1 MNRDTRTAVLVTQS
15 TPRAIGLSDVEVQH
29 DWRRAA
35 EAAIAAL
42 AERGAPFTS
51 SDVLERAGSPPNSAL
66 LPTVIRAAHR
76 NGWITK
82 HEPRPLGAVW
92 IGLNAENSPRAR
104 RADHHLA
111 KEVWERTRER
121 ALREKI
127 STGDILVRALEAYLK
142 EP

>member
-1 MNRDTRTAVLVTQS
+1 MNKETGTAALVAREPSRTMD
-15 TPRAIGLSDVEVQH
+15 LSQAALGQ

-51 SDVLERAGSPPNSAL
+51 ADVLERAGSPPNSAL

-76 NGWITK
+76 NGRITK

-92 IGLNAENSPRAR
+92 IGLNAGDSPRAR

-111 KEVWERTRER
+111 RELWEKTRER
-121 ALREKI
+121 ALKEKI

>member
-1 MNRDTRTAVLVTQS
+1 MNRETRTAALVTGE
-15 TPRAIGLSDVEVQH
+15 TPRAAGFSDVEVEQE
-29 DWRRAA
+29 WRRAA

-51 SDVLERAGSPPNSAL
+51 ADVLERAGSPPNSSL
-66 LPTVIRAAHR
+66 LPAVIRAAHR
-76 NGWITK
+76 SGWITK

-92 IGLNAENSPRAR
+92 IGLNAGNSPRAR

-111 KEVWERTRER
+111 RDLWERTRER
-121 ALREKI
+121 AIREKI
-127 STGDILVRALEAYLK
+127 STGDVLVRALQVYLK